1 MKVMKMFSTK
11 NNLSILESFNRYFTN
26 KMKYISL
33 NQFIPISLYDQVK
46 FDSTS
51 GIYTNSLFYFKIVEI
66 HYEEYDYLRLFYNE
80 NIVKNCVLDNK
91 IKCELNTFLTNKN
104 IEIEFMENSL
114 ESNDTLPLNILKFHC
129 NSYFNQN
136 NPIRNNEDI
145 LIIPQFRESYNKVKS
160 LLSSNSCKLINTN
173 FFFSGPNNCGKKY
186 ILKKLCDKFG
196 YNYFSKDLNDFTR
209 IEKLIS
215 FLKRMEFFSPCIVN
229 LKNFQRINDLIK
241 NNESFWNELL
251 NIVNFSYKNK
261 MVLVFNL
268 SNIRDIDQNIRSI
281 IDFQFDISIPNLK
294 SRVQILQLIFSNIFH
309 NFLHIFNSNFA
320 NKIGKI
326 IFKINSIFDKKVS
339 LNDLFNPK
347 QIDFEELGKLTVG
360 KDISELK
367 NICILAFENYT
378 SYLKIELKRKNSQ
391 INNISDFFFDKKYV
405 SNALHKIKSNK
416 IFEEKNTTSAI
427 PEVKWEDVGGLE
439 SAKGDIYDTS
449 QLPLK
454 FPKLF
459 ENGLKRRT
467 GLLLFG
473 PPGSGKTLLAKAI
486 ANECSMNFLSI
497 KGPELLNM
505 YVGESEKNIRDI
517 FEKVFYD
524 KIG

>member
-1 MKVMKMFSTK
+1 
-11 NNLSILESFNRYFTN
+11 
-26 KMKYISL
+26 
-33 NQFIPISLYDQVK
+33 
-46 FDSTS
+46 
-51 GIYTNSLFYFKIVEI
+51 
-66 HYEEYDYLRLFYNE
+66 
-80 NIVKNCVLDNK
+80 
-91 IKCELNTFLTNKN
+91 
-104 IEIEFMENSL
+104 
-114 ESNDTLPLNILKFHC
+114 
-129 NSYFNQN
+129 
-136 NPIRNNEDI
+136 
-145 LIIPQFRESYNKVKS
+145 
-160 LLSSNSCKLINTN
+160 
-173 FFFSGPNNCGKKY
+173 
-186 ILKKLCDKFG
+186 
-196 YNYFSKDLNDFTR
+196 
-209 IEKLIS
+209 
-215 FLKRMEFFSPCIVN
+215 
-229 LKNFQRINDLIK
+229 
-241 NNESFWNELL
+241 
-251 NIVNFSYKNK
+251 

-439 SAKGDIYDTS
+439 SAKGDIYDTI

-459 ENGLKRRT
+459 ENGLK
-467 GLLLFG
+467 
-473 PPGSGKTLLAKAI
+473 
-486 ANECSMNFLSI
+486 
-497 KGPELLNM
+497 
-505 YVGESEKNIRDI
+505 
-517 FEKVFYD
+517 
-524 KIG
+524 